1 LSLQIE
7 VMKWLDLVLLF
18 FHLLDLVHDA
28 CLPVIVVYRLWVQV
42 GLMALLLIEDTLVG
56 VSLLSPL
63 LHSDALLVVLHIFAK
78 SLRFT
83 INCLL
88 SRVLVNTS
96 LTSGII
102 KADLQS
108 FLRKVVFWSDGLDFS
123 FLSLAKTELWLNIWE

>member
-83 INCLL
+83 LNCLL
-88 SRVLVNTS
+88 SRVLVNSS
-96 LTSGII
+96 LTSGIF

-108 FLRKVVFWSDGLDFS
+108 FLR
-123 FLSLAKTELWLNIWE
+123 